1 MANVRERIEE
11 QEYQNLSPRAAKS
24 REAKR
29 KYSMEECAFRTKF
42 QRDRDRILH
51 SKSFRR
57 LKHKTQ
63 VYIVAGD
70 HYRTRMTH
78 SLEVSQISRT
88 IARGLRLNEDLT
100 EAIALGHDVGHT
112 PFGHAGESVMD
123 ELTGH
128 FTHNEQ
134 SLRVVEF
141 LERGGQGLNLTY
153 EVKDGIV
160 NHTGKN
166 LPQTLEGRIVRT
178 ADRIAYLCHDY
189 DDSLRAGLLKPG
201 DLPLEVYE
209 KLGHDTSQ
217 MITSM
222 VADMILASQEA
233 EDIVQSPEIK
243 KTMDIFR
250 EFMFTHI
257 YHSDKLFREREQAA
271 FVLRELYR
279 YFLENFAQLP
289 KEFVSRE
296 TRWGRQK
303 IVTDY
308 VAGLTD
314 SYAVAL
320 FEEIFMPPVGQSLEK
335 NKKGY

>member
-1 MANVRERIEE
+1 MMNVRERIEE
-11 QEYQNLSPRAAKS
+11 QEYENLSVWAAKS
-24 REAKR
+24 REARR
-29 KYSMEECAFRTKF
+29 KQPMEECPFRTKF

-112 PFGHAGESVMD
+112 PFGHAGEAAMA

-141 LERGGQGLNLTY
+141 LERSGQGLNLTF

-160 NHTGKN
+160 NHTGN
-166 LPQTLEGRIVRT
+166 VLPKTLEGRIVRT

-189 DDSLRAGLLKPG
+189 DDSLRAGLLRPG
-201 DLPLEVYE
+201 DLPAAVYE
-209 KLGHDTSQ
+209 RLGEDTSH

-222 VADMILASQEA
+222 VSDMILNSEGKRMWFCR
-233 EDIVQSPEIK
+233 K
-243 KTMDIFR
+243 KCGKSWICSVNLCLNIFIIPKHWHMSAGR
-250 EFMFTHI
+250 L
-257 YHSDKLFREREQAA
+257 YLFCGS
-271 FVLRELYR
+271 FI
-279 YFLENFAQLP
+279 
-289 KEFVSRE
+289 S
-296 TRWGRQK
+296 G
-303 IVTDY
+303 
-308 VAGLTD
+308 
-314 SYAVAL
+314 S
-320 FEEIFMPPVGQSLEK
+320 
-335 NKKGY
+335 

>member
-1 MANVRERIEE
+1 MALNIRERTEAL
-11 QEYQNLSPRAAKS
+11 EYEYLAPEAAKS
-24 REAKR
+24 REARRKR
-29 KYSMEECAFRTKF
+29 DGTECALRTRF

-63 VYIVAGD
+63 VYIMAGD

-78 SLEVSQISRT
+78 SLEVAQISRT
-88 IARGLRLNEDLT
+88 IARGLRLNEDLV

-128 FTHNEQ
+128 FAHNEQ

-141 LERGGQGLNLTY
+141 LEKGGKGLNLTY

-160 NHTGKN
+160 NHTGPH
-166 LPQTLEGRIVRT
+166 LPKTLEGRIVRT
-178 ADRIAYLCHDY
+178 ADRIAYLTHDY
-189 DDSLRAGLLKPG
+189 DDSLRAGLLKDG
-201 DLPLEVYE
+201 DLPAAVYE
-209 KLGHDTSQ
+209 RFGRDTSS

-222 VADMILASQEA
+222 VADMIESSADLA
-233 EDIVQSPEIK
+233 DIRQSDEVRE
-243 KTMDIFR
+243 TMDLFR
-250 EFMFTHI
+250 SFMFEHI
-257 YHSDKLFREREQAA
+257 YLSDALAHERRQAG
-271 FVLRELYR
+271 FMLRQLYAH
-279 YFLENFAQLP
+279 FLEHPEELP
-289 KEFVSRE
+289 QEFCQRE
-296 TRWGRQK
+296 ERWGREQ

-314 SYAVAL
+314 SYAVQL
-320 FEEIFMPPVGQSLEK
+320 FSEIFIPPVGRVIRYSR
-335 NKKGY
+335 

>member
-1 MANVRERIEE
+1 MNVRERIEA
-11 QEYQNLSPRAAKS
+11 QEYEILSPLAAKS
-24 REAKR
+24 REARR
-29 KYSMEECAFRTKF
+29 KYPMEECPFRTSF

-112 PFGHAGESVMD
+112 PFGHAGEAAMA

-128 FTHNEQ
+128 FCHNEQ

-141 LERGGQGLNLTY
+141 LERQGQGLNLTF

-160 NHTGKN
+160 NHTGDV
-166 LPQTLEGRIVRT
+166 LPKTLEGRIVRT

-189 DDSLRAGLLKPG
+189 DDSLRAGLLQPG
-201 DLPLEVYE
+201 DLPAIVYE
-209 KLGHDTSQ
+209 RLGQDTSH

-222 VADMILASQEA
+222 VSDMILHSQGKDDVGLSDEVK
-233 EDIVQSPEIK
+233 EV
-243 KTMDIFR
+243 MDTFR
-250 EFMFTHI
+250 NFMFEHI
-257 YHSDKLFREREQAA
+257 YHSETLAHERRQAV
-271 FVLRELYR
+271 FVLRELYEW
-279 YFLENFAQLP
+279 FLKHFDELP
-289 KEFVSRE
+289 EEFVRRE
-296 TRWGRQK
+296 KRWGRQK

-314 SYAVAL
+314 SYAVQL
-320 FEEIFMPPVGQSLEK
+320 FHEIYMPPVGFMVH
-335 NKKGY
+335 

>member
-1 MANVRERIEE
+1 MNVRERIEV
-11 QEYQNLSPRAAKS
+11 QEDEILSPYAAKS
-24 REAKR
+24 RDARR
-29 KYSMEECAFRTKF
+29 KNPMEECPFRTKF

-63 VYIVAGD
+63 VYIVSGD

-88 IARGLRLNEDLT
+88 IARGLRLNEDLA

-112 PFGHAGESVMD
+112 PFGHAGEAAMA

-128 FTHNEQ
+128 FAHNEQ

-141 LERGGQGLNLTY
+141 LEREGQGLNLTF

-160 NHTGKN
+160 NHTGAVMPK
-166 LPQTLEGRIVRT
+166 TLEGRIVRI

-189 DDSLRAGLLKPG
+189 DDSLRAGLLQNG
-201 DLPLEVYE
+201 ELPQLVYE
-209 KLGHDTSQ
+209 RLGEDTSQ

-222 VADMILASQEA
+222 VSDVIVNSANRG
-233 EDIVQSPEIK
+233 DIVLSGAVKEA
-243 KTMDIFR
+243 MDIFR
-250 EFMFTHI
+250 GFMFDHI
-257 YHSDKLFREREQAA
+257 YHSEALSHERRQAVY
-271 FVLRELYR
+271 VLRALYEWFLHNFHELP
-279 YFLENFAQLP
+279 A
-289 KEFVSRE
+289 EFVSRE
-296 TRWGRQK
+296 TCWGRQK

-308 VAGLTD
+308 VAGFTD
-314 SYAVAL
+314 SYAVQL
-320 FEEIFMPPVGQSLEK
+320 FNKIFMPPVGLMVH
-335 NKKGY
+335 

>member
-1 MANVRERIEE
+1 MNVRERVEE
-11 QEYQNLSPRAAKS
+11 QEYQILSPLAAKS
-24 REAKR
+24 REARR
-29 KYSMEECAFRTKF
+29 KHPMEECDFRTKF

-88 IARGLRLNEDLT
+88 IARGLRLNEDLA

-112 PFGHAGESVMD
+112 PFGHAGESVMA

-141 LERGGQGLNLTY
+141 LERGGQGLNLTF

-189 DDSLRAGLLKPG
+189 DDSLRAGLIKEG
-201 DLPLEVYE
+201 DLPAEVYD
-209 KLGHDTSQ
+209 KLGTDTSR

-222 VADMILASQEA
+222 VSDMIMTSQGSG
-233 EDIVQSPEIK
+233 DILQSAEIK
-243 KTMDIFR
+243 QAMDTFR
-250 EFMFTHI
+250 EFH
-257 YHSDKLFREREQAA
+257 
-271 FVLRELYR
+271 
-279 YFLENFAQLP
+279 YFLDNFAQLP
-289 KEFVSRE
+289 KEFIKRE
-296 TRWGRQK
+296 ARWGRQK

-320 FEEIFMPPVGQSLEK
+320 FEEIFIPPVWQGL
-335 NKKGY
+335 KKIKKDIDKLGRIL

>member
-1 MANVRERIEE
+1 MNVRERLEA
-11 QEYQNLSPRAAKS
+11 QEDEILSSYAAKS
-24 REAKR
+24 REARR
-29 KYSMEECAFRTKF
+29 KFPMEECQFRTKF

-63 VYIVAGD
+63 VYIVSGD

-88 IARGLRLNEDLT
+88 IARGLRLNEDLA

-112 PFGHAGESVMD
+112 PFGHAGEAAMAK
-123 ELTGH
+123 LTGH
-128 FTHNEQ
+128 FAHNEQ

-141 LERGGQGLNLTY
+141 LERGGKGLNLTF

-160 NHTGKN
+160 NHTGPVMPK
-166 LPQTLEGRIVRT
+166 TLEGRIVRT

-189 DDSLRAGLLKPG
+189 DDSLRAGLLQPG
-201 DLPLEVYE
+201 ELPKLVYE
-209 KLGHDTSQ
+209 RLGEDTSA

-222 VADMILASQEA
+222 VSDMIVSSMDKDDISLSAEVKEA
-233 EDIVQSPEIK
+233 
-243 KTMDIFR
+243 MDTFR
-250 EFMFTHI
+250 SFMFEHI
-257 YHSDKLFREREQAA
+257 YHSETLAHERRQAVY
-271 FVLRELYR
+271 VLRALYEW
-279 YFLENFAQLP
+279 FLEHFDELP
-289 KEFVSRE
+289 EEFVRRE
-296 TRWGRQK
+296 ERWGRQK

-314 SYAVAL
+314 SYAVQL
-320 FEEIFMPPVGQSLEK
+320 FNEIFMPPVGLMVH
-335 NKKGY
+335 

>member
-1 MANVRERIEE
+1 MNVRERLEA
-11 QEYQNLSPRAAKS
+11 QEYEILSPYAAKS
-24 REAKR
+24 REAHR
-29 KYSMEECAFRTKF
+29 KYPMEECPFRTSF

-112 PFGHAGESVMD
+112 PFGHAGEAAMA

-128 FTHNEQ
+128 FAHNEQ

-141 LERGGQGLNLTY
+141 LERGGQGLNLTF

-160 NHTGKN
+160 NHTGSV
-166 LPQTLEGRIVRT
+166 LPKTLEGRIVRT

-189 DDSLRAGLLKPG
+189 DDSLRAGLLQPG
-201 DLPLEVYE
+201 DLPAIVYE
-209 KLGHDTSQ
+209 RLGEDTSH

-222 VADMILASQEA
+222 VSDMIVNS
-233 EDIVQSPEIK
+233 
-243 KTMDIFR
+243 MDKDDVSLSDEVKEVMDVFR
-250 EFMFTHI
+250 NFMFERI
-257 YHSDKLFREREQAA
+257 YHSETLAHERRQAVY
-271 FVLRELYR
+271 VLRELYGW
-279 YFLENFAQLP
+279 FLQHFNELP
-289 KEFVSRE
+289 EEFISRE
-296 TRWGRQK
+296 KRWGRQK

-314 SYAVAL
+314 SYAVQL
-320 FEEIFMPPVGQSLEK
+320 FHEIYMPPVGLMVH
-335 NKKGY
+335 